1 MWDCHA
7 MPTGKM
13 WTLNRIVCSWNLIQ
27 GEEKLL
33 TCLLRY
39 VILLER
45 GLSGGVCLCDG
56 VFWWWLL
63 WLFWLCVW
71 GCFCFVVVS
80 LSLVHLAFPSKLD
93 HRQPLEMLVPASAHF
108 SLGKSLGLG
117 QSKVMCSTADVKL
130 HCLGS
135 QLFILSRTVC
145 LLCLFSNTCNNF
157 PALFNCNSECLP
169 HPSRVHSPVCFL
181 KGWKGIKMDVW
192 CEMHSF
198 TQAVL

>member
-1 MWDCHA
+1 MWSYL
-7 MPTGKM
+7 KE
-13 WTLNRIVCSWNLIQ
+13 VCQEVCICVM
-27 GEEKLL
+27 EF
-33 TCLLRY
+33 
-39 VILLER
+39 
-45 GLSGGVCLCDG
+45 SGGGCCGFSGCVFG
-56 VFWWWLL
+56 VF
-63 WLFWLCVW
+63 
-71 GCFCFVVVS
+71 FCFVVVS

-117 QSKVMCSTADVKL
+117 QSKVMCSTADIKL

-145 LLCLFSNTCNNF
+145 LLCLCSNTCNNF

-169 HPSRVHSPVCFL
+169 HPSHVHSPVCFL